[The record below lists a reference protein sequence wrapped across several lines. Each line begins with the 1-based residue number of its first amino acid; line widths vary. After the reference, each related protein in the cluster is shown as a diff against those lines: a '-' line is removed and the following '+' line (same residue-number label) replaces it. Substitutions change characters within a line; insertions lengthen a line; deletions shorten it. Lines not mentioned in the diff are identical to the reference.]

1 MGWEDP
7 LEDKMAT
14 HSQDS
19 CLENFMDRE
28 EPGRLQSMELQ
39 RVRHN
44 QMCNPILLALSFY
57 AIVPYF
63 LADHSPL

>member
-14 HSQDS
+14 YSQDS

-44 QMCNPILLALSFY
+44 
-57 AIVPYF
+57 
-63 LADHSPL
+63 